1 MCTAISFKTKDHY
14 FGRTLDLEYHYN
26 ESVVV
31 TSRKF
36 PFSFSDKSESNS
48 HPALIG
54 IATVIDSYPLYYE
67 ATNESGL
74 SMAGLN
80 FPGNAVFFP
89 IDENKKNIAPFE
101 FIPFILTQCK
111 NVDEA
116 KTLLKNINLADIDF
130 RPDLKAS
137 PLHWIISDKSESI
150 TVESV
155 SDGLKIYD
163 NPIGVLTNNPPFDW
177 QMTNLANYINLT
189 AEEPKN
195 TFAPSADIR
204 TFSKGMGSVGLPG
217 DLTSASRFVRAAFT
231 KLNSV
236 CGDSEDESV
245 SQFFHILGTVEHT
258 KGCVHLGKG
267 KYEITVYTSCC
278 NTDKGIFYYT
288 TYENPQ
294 ISAVDMHKE
303 NLDSNTLYIY
313 PLEHKS
319 QINTINF

>member
-26 ESVVV
+26 ESVVI
-31 TSRKF
+31 TPRNFPF
-36 PFSFSDKSESNS
+36 PFSEN
-48 HPALIG
+48 HYAIIG

-67 ATNESGL
+67 ATNEVGL
-74 SMAGLN
+74 SVAGLN
-80 FPGNAVFFP
+80 FPGNAFFHP
-89 IDENKKNIAPFE
+89 VDENKINVAPFE
-101 FIPFILTQCK
+101 FIPYILTQCH
-111 NVDEA
+111 NISEA
-116 KTLLKNINLADIDF
+116 KALLEKINIAYIDF

-137 PLHWIISDKSESI
+137 PLHWIISDKNESI

-155 SDGLKIYD
+155 KDGLKIYE

-177 QMTNLANYINLT
+177 QITNLANYINLT
-189 AEEPKN
+189 VEEPEN
-195 TFAPSADIR
+195 TFAPSEKIC
-204 TFSKGMGSVGLPG
+204 TFSKGMGAVGLPG
-217 DLTSASRFVRAAFT
+217 DLSSVSRFVRVAFT

-236 CGDSEDESV
+236 CGESEAESV
-245 SQFFHILGTVEHT
+245 SQFFHILGAVEHT
-258 KGCVHLGKG
+258 KGVVHLGDS

-303 NLDSNTLYIY
+303 NLDSDTLTAY
-313 PLEHKS
+313 PLISELS
-319 QINTINF
+319 INPVN